1 MQPALQQPGT
11 RSPARLRRCSTWP
24 SGRCGPAVAGQLQL
38 LPARLA
44 GRVVADRGASVA
56 TTGERFATLL
66 LTRERL
72 PAPARP
78 LQLPAPALQ
87 LGGGPAWRTRSW
99 MTELDTAVD
108 TATVPAADLTTAV
121 RYQTLVPLP
130 VRTSNLATEAA
141 VLVRYSDSDRL
152 TAGAAPASVPRPCR
166 PGPLLN
172 AVEVEDLEAVG
183 TVPGVS
189 CLPHS
194 LQTDHALRRAAAELL
209 RQPGPQVATLFPGPT
224 SHHPCPSPS
233 LHHLLFLFMSVLSAD
248 GAGGGQTISHPE
260 IWVWLHVTD
269 AALLS

>member
-1 MQPALQQPGT
+1 MTNLDDRARHSGGHSHGPRRRPHHSCAVPNPRSASSPDLEPATISLVRRKNLQRGVSH
-11 RSPARLRRCSTWP
+11 RRNAGAR
-24 SGRCGPAVAGQLQL
+24 
-38 LPARLA
+38 
-44 GRVVADRGASVA
+44 
-56 TTGERFATLL
+56 
-66 LTRERL
+66 
-72 PAPARP
+72 
-78 LQLPAPALQ
+78 
-87 LGGGPAWRTRSW
+87 
-99 MTELDTAVD
+99 
-108 TATVPAADLTTAV
+108 
-121 RYQTLVPLP
+121 Y
-130 VRTSNLATEAA
+130 LATEAA

-269 AALLS
+269 AAVLS